1 MDAKQS
7 AGGAIYRLHV
17 LTQSVGFGSMA
28 PRAVHVSSDG
38 FLFWL
43 DVFIYRRYRNLSEEA
58 VSGSHLLAISSIPKT
73 TYAN

>member
-7 AGGAIYRLHV
+7 AGGAIHGLHV

-28 PRAVHVSSDG
+28 EAERSVSSDG

-43 DVFIYRRYRNLSEEA
+43 DVFIYRRYRNLSEDA